1 MEFWKWETSP
11 SFTVLLI
18 KHNDCIVFYSAWH
31 GPFNVYYVCKRD
43 GDKKSPCHT
52 VKKRYL
58 LDLHDDSTMFLR
70 SMISRF
76 FSPNFSI
83 WSLYVVGSLQCTG
96 WIVVSSFYFFSNSVC
111 LFDAIVLCFWRKTD
125 TVTVNFKRLSYL
137 AAYASFGGQ
146 TAGAGGTP
154 SLSYLPSKRCICR

>member
-1 MEFWKWETSP
+1 MSGRIKYRAAIW
-11 SFTVLLI
+11 SFLKLTP
-18 KHNDCIVFYSAWH
+18 IVFYSAWH

-58 LDLHDDSTMFLR
+58 LDLHNDSTMFLR

-83 WSLYVVGSLQCTG
+83 WSLYVNSWITAVHWWDRCFELLLFFKQCLSV
-96 WIVVSSFYFFSNSVC
+96 WRNFLIV
-111 LFDAIVLCFWRKTD
+111 VLCFWRKTD

-137 AAYASFGGQ
+137 A
-146 TAGAGGTP
+146 P
-154 SLSYLPSKRCICR
+154 SSGICIVWRADS